1 MVSDLDLYQDDSP
14 AFATTVFNIMDR
26 YRTGVVER
34 HTASRALSAITM
46 ALAPEDLLD
55 GHAEEKLE
63 GFFSGR
69 LDLYRAGDDAE
80 AVKDDIIK
88 VMLAAAEAD
97 WDVLHH
103 YGLWR

>member
-1 MVSDLDLYQDDSP
+1 MVSDLDLYRDDSP
-14 AFATTVFNIMDR
+14 AFSSTVFNIMDR
-26 YRTGVVER
+26 YRTSVVER

-63 GFFSGR
+63 NFFNGR
-69 LDLYRAGDDAE
+69 LDLYHAGNNPDI
-80 AVKDDIIK
+80 VKQDVIR
-88 VMLAAAEAD
+88 VMMAAAEAD

-103 YGLWR
+103 FGLWR